1 MIESTLGQIREWTGA
16 AVLGIFAPQ
25 SVITGVSTDTRQIKH
40 GELFVALRGQN
51 YNGHDFVI
59 EAFDRGAAAV
69 VVDNDFVV
77 NHVVGTIL
85 VVESPL
91 VALGQI
97 AKEYRC
103 KFQIPVICI
112 TGSSGKT
119 TTKEMIGA
127 VLGKRFNVLKS
138 LGSENNEIGVPITL
152 LKLKEHH
159 EVVVLELAA
168 RRQGDIKYLCEIAQP
183 TFGVLLNIGSAH
195 LEHFESIEGVAKAK
209 GELLEYLD
217 ESLTALINADDRVVC
232 QEVQRT
238 KGRLLTFGFQSES
251 VYRGEGLILDQES
264 CGHFLF
270 RGVKIDLKIPG
281 RHNAYNA
288 LAAISAGFE
297 LGVDIQ
303 DSAQILSGFQAVEQR
318 SEVIEVGGISI
329 VNDCY
334 NANPESMRAALDVL
348 LNRTGNRKI
357 ALLGDML
364 ELGPDSERLHG
375 ELGLHAATIVD
386 ELITIGSMGKYIT
399 DAARSVG
406 HSNTLHFESIDSV
419 VKYLKNSLVTGDI
432 ILVKASQGIG
442 LGRVVEAVL

>member
-1 MIESTLGQIREWTGA
+1 MVESTLEQIREWTGA
-16 AVLGIFAPQ
+16 EVLGILAPQ
-25 SVITGVSTDTRQIKH
+25 SVVTGVSTDTRQIKH
-40 GELFVALRGQN
+40 GDLFVALRGLN
-51 YNGHDFVI
+51 HDGHDFVI
-59 EAFDRGAAAV
+59 EAFDRGAVAV
-69 VVDNDFVV
+69 VVDNDFVT
-77 NHVVGTIL
+77 NDDVGTMFM
-85 VVESPL
+85 VQSSL

-97 AKEYRC
+97 AKGYRS

-127 VLGKRFNVLKS
+127 VLEKRFNVLKS
-138 LGSENNEIGVPITL
+138 LGSENNEIGVPRTL

-168 RRQGDIKYLCEIAQP
+168 RRQGDIKYLCDIAQP

-195 LEHFESIEGVAKAK
+195 LEYFESIEGVAKAK

-217 ESLTALINADDRVVC
+217 ESLIALINADDRVVC

-251 VYRGEGLILDQES
+251 VFRGEGLVLDQES

-270 RGVKIDLKIPG
+270 RGTKIDLKIPG
-281 RHNAYNA
+281 KHNAYNA
-288 LAAISAGFE
+288 LAAISAGLE
-297 LGVDIQ
+297 LGIDIQ
-303 DSAQILSGFQAVEQR
+303 DSAQILSEFRAIEQR
-318 SEVIEVGGISI
+318 SEVIEVGGVSI
-329 VNDCY
+329 INDCY

-348 LNRTGNRKI
+348 LNKTGSRKI

-364 ELGPDSERLHG
+364 ELGLNSERLHG
-375 ELGLHAATIVD
+375 ELGLHAAAIVD
-386 ELITIGSMGKYIT
+386 ELITIGSMGKYIN
-399 DAARSVG
+399 DAARSAG
-406 HSNTLHFESIDSV
+406 HSNTLHFESTDSV